1 MKNTYL
7 FILGTLFITQTALA
21 QGRPHFSGQSHVHTG
36 KTGGIK
42 SPIPG
47 PLVKY
52 GMNTKDIG
60 IIRQENINQ
69 VKAQTAELV
78 QVKKLAEPLQEAVL
92 VKTVESEVIAEPVLV
107 KEEVKVLEAQ
117 PVELQKLERST
128 ASKLL
133 IAE

>member
-7 FILGTLFITQTALA
+7 FILGTLFITQTALG
-21 QGRPHFSGQSHVHTG
+21 QGRPHFSDQSHVHTG

-42 SPIPG
+42 SPISG

-60 IIRQENINQ
+60 IIRQENIVQ
-69 VKAQTAELV
+69 VKAQTAELL

-92 VKTVESEVIAEPVLV
+92 IKTVESEIVAEPVLV
-107 KEEVKVLEAQ
+107 QEEVLLLE
-117 PVELQKLERST
+117 
-128 ASKLL
+128 
-133 IAE
+133 